1 MKKCSIETMKKIFN
15 NETKAQRYVLFIL
28 AALLA
33 GDICIFVKKYLSP
46 DSAASL
52 SMPQDMHVKN
62 SKLQALNVNA
72 RSRTAKSGYAYYR
85 FTDAQQKNLRR
96 FYGQNGDAAVVIRV
110 SVKQGKKYRT
120 LAEKGELPFM
130 YSFLYSSDFENNG
143 QLKKTISKRPVI
155 TANLSELSDFEL
167 SLALGKEQTAGGMYP
182 QGMFIYAS
190 SPVLL
195 SGAAVRNAA
204 VGFNCEGSVPF
215 FGFTPAGGNAELN
228 GASADFSQCTDVF
241 RTENS
246 PQGVMPEI
254 RISFGSA
261 DGYGTYEAP
270 VKSVV
275 AIGGEELY
283 VYRARDENICAVS
296 AAALLNPFAQVSVRN
311 ESAASVTSVIM
322 THSSRKLAVKAGE
335 DTLVPYSTDPGL
347 IQNWPRKNWRCG
359 DYELF
364 EWDRFPGVLFFDI
377 KDYDIQNDFFRRL
390 AYYAEKTGYR
400 GTLVSDE
407 VLADKHGYNA
417 HDYSAETLAS
427 FYTKAADESFQLN
440 KKENLLREILLANG
454 VIVRSGKKFKPGKG
468 AVISISQESAPWLR
482 DRFVAHEG
490 WHGIFFTDENFRK
503 KTAEIFSTMD
513 PQSREFL
520 LEYWHTQSDL
530 DYDRSDEYLVRNEF
544 MAYLMQQ
551 PLSNTSDYFL
561 HLANRGSVMKGIPE
575 LAAYVR
581 DNDGKQFEDTAR
593 LFEEYAFSRWG
604 LACGRVSLVRR

>member
-1 MKKCSIETMKKIFN
+1 MKNKIN
-15 NETKAQRYVLFIL
+15 SEIKAQRYVLLFL

-46 DSAASL
+46 ESSASL
-52 SMPQDMHVKN
+52 SMPQDMHVKTA
-62 SKLQALNVNA
+62 KLQALNVNA

-85 FTDAQQKNLRR
+85 FTDAQQKNIRR
-96 FYGQNGDAAVVIRV
+96 FYEQNGDAAVVVRIN
-110 SVKQGKKYRT
+110 VKQGKKYKA
-120 LAEKGELPFM
+120 LAEKGGLPFM

-143 QLKKTISKRPVI
+143 QLKRTISKRPVI
-155 TANLSELSDFEL
+155 TADLSEFSDFEL
-167 SLALGKEQTAGGMYP
+167 SLALGKEQTARGIYP
-182 QGMFIYAS
+182 QGLFIYAS
-190 SPVLL
+190 SPALL

-215 FGFTPAGGNAELN
+215 FGFTPAGGNAELH
-228 GASADFSQCTDVF
+228 GISADFSQCTGVF

-246 PQGVMPEI
+246 SQGVMPEI
-254 RISFGSA
+254 RISFGNA
-261 DGYGTYEAP
+261 DGYGTYETP
-270 VKSVV
+270 VKSVM
-275 AIGGEELY
+275 
-283 VYRARDENICAVS
+283 
-296 AAALLNPFAQVSVRN
+296 
-311 ESAASVTSVIM
+311 M
-322 THSSRKLAVKAGE
+322 THSPQTLAVKDGE
-335 DTLVPYSTDPGL
+335 NTIVPYRTDPGL
-347 IQNWPRKNWRCG
+347 IQNWPQKNWRCG

-513 PQSREFL
+513 PKSREFL

-581 DNDGKQFEDTAR
+581 DNNGKQFEDTAR
-593 LFEEYAFSRWG
+593 LFEEYAFSHWG